1 MGASPV
7 LCCGMGCRVKPAHF
21 LLVML
26 FAAAT
31 PLLATRAPVAAA
43 DPAVPAWPHEFDG
56 KPLVA
61 VNLTDE
67 ERRWIGGFPGSVARF
82 TDGERELLMR
92 WVTQPT
98 RRLHPAEDCYRGWGF
113 QVSQSRVRADR
124 DGSHWR
130 CFTATKDGEA
140 REVCEQIRDAEGG
153 FFTDVSSWYWA
164 SSLGRNP
171 GPWLAISVAERL
183 PAPR

>member
-1 MGASPV
+1 M
-7 LCCGMGCRVKPAHF
+7 KPLSSL

-26 FAAAT
+26 FAAVT
-31 PLLATRAPVAAA
+31 PLLATRVPTMPA
-43 DPAVPAWPHEFDG
+43 DAAVPAWPHEFDG
-56 KPLVA
+56 KPLMA
-61 VNLTDE
+61 VDLTDE
-67 ERRWIGGFPGSVARF
+67 ERRWIGGFPGSVGRF

-92 WVTQPT
+92 WVTRPT

-113 QVSQSRVRADR
+113 EVSQSRVRADR

-130 CFTATKDGEA
+130 CFTATRDGAA
-140 REVCEQIRDAEGG
+140 REVCEQIRDPEGG

-164 SSLGRNP
+164 SSFGRSQ
-171 GPWLAISVAERL
+171 GPWLAISVAEPL